1 MATILAHPLGME
13 HKAKPHQIDQSMW
26 TNLLASFDDEKFM
39 KEMVNTHAPEEGDV
53 DVQSLFHLVD
63 NTLHGTTAI
72 VDSIVNPK
80 GTQGS
85 GSPDFKPLKEGFN
98 PPLAAINEVGCQLTC
113 KVLDTKNVRQTLV
126 SLFHELSSYSWV
138 NKALITLSSFAAF
151 YGDFWRLARV
161 EPSDKLAESMAILKG
176 LPAIT
181 KPSDPQKIQVFGDLN
196 EMIKTTLNMTQCI
209 VDFEHDSKDVPEL
222 STMIDVPSSV
232 YQIIISILACC
243 IQFTSLISTV
253 DDNKGKDLP
262 IFARKVKMIH
272 HTIKRHYEHF
282 LTKKE
287 EIKEYQRL
295 QRLFNAPTDNVELIK
310 ALFYIK
316 DDPQPLF
323 IGSKKTRDKVE
334 SLRRKNVLL
343 LISDLKLTS
352 HDLSILTKIY
362 NERKFCEER
371 YEIVWVPIIEQEGED
386 VIKQFQNLQLQMPWY
401 SVHSPT
407 LVNKVAIRI
416 IKEKWH
422 FRQDTMVT
430 VLDPQGKVSNQNAMS
445 MIRVWGWDAFPF
457 TGAVAADIWNR
468 PGISWF
474 ELLVTDFIF
483 PKIQEAIKAEK
494 YIFLYGAEE
503 PKAIQEIEESRKKM
517 INDGVST
524 VACNVTKSQ
533 LFWTRL
539 ESCILSK
546 LQTRADLHEPLM
558 QDILRLYTNFKKDGG
573 FVVFTK
579 GSRVVI
585 NDSHVHVT
593 KVLVQY
599 ETWKKH
605 VNVNGKTFD
614 MVFREQ
620 FDQVSILPRCHHF
633 CIPNMVGYIPE
644 DVKCP
649 VCPLMMNNIV
659 KLLLT
664 GPPRRCRRRK
674 FTTVIAPARTAA
686 TLLPGSS
693 FPASSPLPNRP
704 LNSLRRRKCRVW
716 AAAHDRA
723 YPQLLYASHSP
734 LSRQPRA
741 PGRFTAVGCAHARR
755 PSAGLTAR
763 SPPTSHFPI
772 LGGETH

>member
-1 MATILAHPLGME
+1 MATILAHLLGMD
-13 HKAKPHQIDQSMW
+13 HKGKPHQIDQSMW

-39 KEMVNTHAPEEGDV
+39 KEMVNAHAPEEGDV

-85 GSPDFKPLKEGFN
+85 GSPEFKPLKEGFN

-113 KVLDTKNVRQTLV
+113 KALDTKNVRQTLV

-138 NKALITLSSFAAF
+138 NKALITLSSLAVF

-181 KPSDPQKIQVFGDLN
+181 KPSDPQKIQIFGVLN

-222 STMIDVPSSV
+222 STMIDVASSV
-232 YQIIISILACC
+232 YQIIISVLACS

-262 IFARKVKMIH
+262 SFARKVNMIH
-272 HTIKRHYEHF
+272 HTIKRQYEDF
-282 LTKKE
+282 LQKKE

-310 ALFYIK
+310 AMFYIK

-334 SLRRKNVLL
+334 SLRRKNVML

-352 HDLSILTKIY
+352 HDLSILIKIY
-362 NERKFCEER
+362 NERKFHEER
-371 YEIVWVPIIEQEGED
+371 YEIVWVPVIEQEGEE

-401 SVHSPT
+401 SVHSPK
-407 LVNKVAIRI
+407 LINRVAIRI

-430 VLDPQGKVSNQNAMS
+430 VLDPQGKVSNPNAMNT
-445 MIRVWGWDAFPF
+445 IRVWGWEAFPF
-457 TGAVAADIWNR
+457 TGEIVVDKWAR

-474 ELLVTDFIF
+474 DLLVTDLIF

-503 PKAIQEIEESRKKM
+503 PKVIQEIEESLKKM
-517 INDGVST
+517 IDDGFSM
-524 VACNVTKSQ
+524 VAFNVTKSQ

-539 ESCILSK
+539 ESCMLSK

-558 QDILRLYTNFKKDGG
+558 QDIIRLYTNFKKDGG
-573 FVVFTK
+573 FAVLTK

-585 NDSHVHVT
+585 NESHVYVT

-599 ETWKKH
+599 EAWKKL

-614 MVFREQ
+614 MVFKEQ
-620 FDQVSILPRCHHF
+620 FDRIYVLPRCHHF
-633 CIPNMVGYIPE
+633 YIPNMVGYIPE

-649 VCPLMMNNIV
+649 VCPRMMNNIV
-659 KLLLT
+659 KFECCH
-664 GPPRRCRRRK
+664 G
-674 FTTVIAPARTAA
+674 
-686 TLLPGSS
+686 
-693 FPASSPLPNRP
+693 
-704 LNSLRRRKCRVW
+704 
-716 AAAHDRA
+716 AH
-723 YPQLLYASHSP
+723 
-734 LSRQPRA
+734 
-741 PGRFTAVGCAHARR
+741 
-755 PSAGLTAR
+755 
-763 SPPTSHFPI
+763 
-772 LGGETH
+772 